1 MTRIVFLLL
10 LSVIAG
16 CDNSQSVT
24 QAKANAA
31 AVKLCETYNFGLQN
45 HLKTDDTRAALYKL
59 GAFSPEDW
67 NAIDRKSPY
76 VGMNEAAVL
85 CAIPGQMVSFTTS
98 TSGNGEMIFS
108 ISPYKSIAVTA
119 HNSVVTAITTRAG
132 E

>member
-1 MTRIVFLLL
+1 MTRIVLPVLLL
-10 LSVIAG
+10 LVG
-16 CDNSQSVT
+16 CDNSQQAA

-45 HLKTDDTRAALYKL
+45 HLKVGDTRLALQKL
-59 GAFSPEDW
+59 NAFSPDDW
-67 NAIDRKSPY
+67 SAIDNNTPH

-98 TSGNGEMIFS
+98 TGGNDEMIFS

-119 HNSVVTAITTRAG
+119 HNSVVTAITTRTG